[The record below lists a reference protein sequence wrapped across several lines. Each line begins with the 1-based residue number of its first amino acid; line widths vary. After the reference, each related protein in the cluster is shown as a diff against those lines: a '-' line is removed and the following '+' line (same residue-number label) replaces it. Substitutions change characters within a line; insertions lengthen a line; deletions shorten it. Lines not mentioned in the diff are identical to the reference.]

1 MNKRIQIVGPIIQLW
16 PYKTARL
23 EDWACCVPLSN
34 EDLSYL
40 RHKMT
45 RNHLTL
51 DNHIVF
57 ATENSLFWYSDNNLY
72 IGGTLVQC
80 KY

>member
-1 MNKRIQIVGPIIQLW
+1 MNRTININGPIIQFW
-16 PYKTARL
+16 PYRKARTQ
-23 EDWACCVPLSN
+23 DWACCIPLSN
-34 EDLSYL
+34 EDLAYL

-57 ATENSLFWYSDNNLY
+57 ATENSLFWYSDNKLY
-72 IGGTLVQC
+72 VGGTLVLGS
-80 KY
+80 Y